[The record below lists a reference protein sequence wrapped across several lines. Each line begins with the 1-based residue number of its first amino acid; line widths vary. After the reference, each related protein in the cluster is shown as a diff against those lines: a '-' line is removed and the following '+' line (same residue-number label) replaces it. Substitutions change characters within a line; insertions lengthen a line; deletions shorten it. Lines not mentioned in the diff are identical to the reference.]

1 MPRQASVRQSLDVLR
16 ARGLFLLA
24 CAVFVAIGLA
34 AAWVA
39 PADPASGVSSLRLYL
54 AFLASPWVLLSFA
67 VAAVFIVFGVWY
79 LRFSKP
85 LTDPAAAF
93 DEKLRQDGRL
103 LALVLVA
110 FVLSL
115 SGVGY
120 LFINETRAL
129 FRDEQ
134 LRAQA
139 AIARLRAQQVDRWL
153 LQHTMD
159 AQALAQA
166 IKALPFNPLAVE
178 GDGRQILGVLLG
190 EVLAGT
196 PDRTGVSVL
205 APDGKVLIGLGE
217 DAAPDAE
224 TMKAVMALKTSAAR
238 FQIIDVHQVGGPKP
252 LLRMAFVVPVDPG
265 DGTGPP
271 KMVVVVLTVDPTREL
286 FQQVATWPTDSP
298 GSEVV
303 LVRRDGDDL
312 IYLTA
317 PSLLDNK
324 QSAPLSHRVPM
335 TRTGLPEAQAILHGD
350 AVREGLDY
358 RGIRVFSASHHVTGV
373 PWFVVAKTD
382 VSSLMAPI
390 WDKTLSLAL
399 AVLAIILVTVFMVLL
414 LWRGQRASYLSFR
427 ELQIEERVAAT
438 KHFDELILLAR
449 GQVETRGGP
458 DL

>member
-1 MPRQASVRQSLDVLR
+1 MPRQVSARQSLDALR

-24 CAVFVAIGLA
+24 CAMFVGIGLA

-39 PADPASGVSSLRLYL
+39 PSDPASGASSLRLYL
-54 AFLASPWVLLSFA
+54 SFLTSPWVLLGFA
-67 VAAVFIVFGVWY
+67 GTAVFVVFGVWY
-79 LRFSKP
+79 LRVSKQLP
-85 LTDPAAAF
+85 DPAAAF
-93 DEKLRQDGRL
+93 DAKMRQDGRL

-217 DAAPDAE
+217 DASPDAE
-224 TMKAVMALKTSAAR
+224 TMKAVTALKTSAAR

-271 KMVVVVLTVDPTREL
+271 KMVVIVLTVDPTREL
-286 FQQVATWPTDSP
+286 FQQVATWPTDSS

-335 TRTGLPEAQAILHGD
+335 TRTGQPEAQAILYGD

-358 RGIRVFSASHHVTGV
+358 RGVRVFSASHHVTGV

-382 VSSLMAPI
+382 VSALMAPI

-427 ELQIEERVAAT
+427 DLQIEERTAAT
-438 KHFDELILLAR
+438 KHFDELIRLAR

>member
-1 MPRQASVRQSLDVLR
+1 MPRQASVRQLLDVLR

-24 CAVFVAIGLA
+24 CLVFVAIGLA

-85 LTDPAAAF
+85 LIDPAAAF

-217 DAAPDAE
+217 DATPDAE

-265 DGTGPP
+265 DGPGPP

-382 VSSLMAPI
+382 VSALMAPI

-427 ELQIEERVAAT
+427 ELQIEERAAAT
-438 KHFDELILLAR
+438 KHFDELIRIAR
-449 GQVETRGGP
+449 GQAETRDGP

>member
-1 MPRQASVRQSLDVLR
+1 MPRQASVRQLLDVLR

-24 CAVFVAIGLA
+24 CLVFVAIGLA

-85 LTDPAAAF
+85 LIDPAAAF

-196 PDRTGVSVL
+196 PDRTGVSVR

-382 VSSLMAPI
+382 VSALMAPI

-427 ELQIEERVAAT
+427 ELQIEERAAAT
-438 KHFDELILLAR
+438 KHFDELIRIAR
-449 GQVETRGGP
+449 GQAETRDGP

>member
-1 MPRQASVRQSLDVLR
+1 MPRQVSARQSLDVLR

-24 CAVFVAIGLA
+24 CLVFVAIGLA

-39 PADPASGVSSLRLYL
+39 PSDPASGVSSLRLYL
-54 AFLASPWVLLSFA
+54 SFLTLPWVLLGFA
-67 VAAVFIVFGVWY
+67 GAAAFVVFGVWY
-79 LRFSKP
+79 LRFSKQLP
-85 LTDPAAAF
+85 DPAALF
-93 DEKLRQDGRL
+93 DAKMRQDGRL

-139 AIARLRAQQVDRWL
+139 AVARLRAQQVDRWL
-153 LQHTMD
+153 LQHAMD

-166 IKALPFNPLAVE
+166 IKALPLNPLTVE
-178 GDGRQILGVLLG
+178 GEGRQILDVLLG

-196 PDRTGVSVL
+196 PDRTGVSLL
-205 APDGKVLIGLGE
+205 APDGKLLIGLGE
-217 DAAPDAE
+217 DATPDAE
-224 TMKAVMALKTSAAR
+224 TLKAVMALKTSGLR
-238 FQIIDVHQVGGPKP
+238 FQLIDVHQVGGPKP
-252 LLRMAFVVPVDPG
+252 LLRMAYVVPVDPG
-265 DGTGPP
+265 DGSGPSR
-271 KMVVVVLTVDPTREL
+271 MVVVVLTVDPTREL
-286 FQQVATWPTDSP
+286 FRQVATWPTDSP

-317 PSLLDNK
+317 PSLLDNRHT
-324 QSAPLSHRVPM
+324 APLSYRLPM
-335 TRTGLPEAQAILHGD
+335 SQTGLPEAQAILHGD

-358 RGIRVFSASHHVTGV
+358 RGIHVFSASHHVTGV
-373 PWFVVAKTD
+373 PWFVVSKTD
-382 VSSLMAPI
+382 VGALMAPI

-427 ELQIEERVAAT
+427 ELQIEERAAAT
-438 KHFDELILLAR
+438 KHFDELIRLAR
-449 GQVETRGGP
+449 AG
-458 DL
+458 

>member
-1 MPRQASVRQSLDVLR
+1 MPRQASVRQLLDVLR

-24 CAVFVAIGLA
+24 CLVFVAIGLA

-85 LTDPAAAF
+85 LIDPAAAF

-205 APDGKVLIGLGE
+205 APDGKMLIGLGE

-382 VSSLMAPI
+382 VSALMAPI

-427 ELQIEERVAAT
+427 ELQIEERAAAT
-438 KHFDELILLAR
+438 KHFDELIRIAR
-449 GQVETRGGP
+449 GQAETRNGP

>member
-1 MPRQASVRQSLDVLR
+1 
-16 ARGLFLLA
+16 
-24 CAVFVAIGLA
+24 VFVAIGLA

-39 PADPASGVSSLRLYL
+39 PSDPASGVSRLRLYL
-54 AFLASPWVLLSFA
+54 SFLASPWVLLGFA
-67 VAAVFIVFGVWY
+67 VVAVFIVFGVWF

-85 LTDPAAAF
+85 LTDPATAF

-110 FVLSL
+110 FALSL

-129 FRDEQ
+129 FRDEE

-166 IKALPFNPLAVE
+166 IKALPLNPLTVE

-190 EVLAGT
+190 GVLAGT

-205 APDGKVLIGLGE
+205 ASDGKVLIGLGE
-217 DAAPDAE
+217 DATPDAE
-224 TMKAVMALKTSAAR
+224 TLKAVMALETSAMR
-238 FQIIDVHQVGGPKP
+238 FQIIDMHQVDGPKP
-252 LLRMAFVVPVDPG
+252 LLRMAFVVPLDPG

-271 KMVVVVLTVDPTREL
+271 KRVVVVLTVDPTREL
-286 FQQVATWPTDSP
+286 FRQVATWPTDSP

-312 IYLTA
+312 VYLTA

-324 QSAPLSHRVPM
+324 QTAPLSHRLPM

-358 RGIRVFSASHHVTGV
+358 RGVLVFSASHHVTGV

-382 VSSLMAPI
+382 VSALMAPI
-390 WDKTLSLAL
+390 WAKTLSLAL

-427 ELQIEERVAAT
+427 DLQIEERAALA
-438 KHFDELILLAR
+438 KHFEQLVRLAH
-449 GQVETRGGP
+449 GQT
-458 DL
+458 

>member
-110 FVLSL
+110 FILSL

-166 IKALPFNPLAVE
+166 IKALPFNPLAAE
-178 GDGRQILGVLLG
+178 GEGRQILGVLLG

-217 DAAPDAE
+217 DATPDAE
-224 TMKAVMALKTSAAR
+224 TMKAVTALKTSVAR

-324 QSAPLSHRVPM
+324 QTAPLSHRLPM

-358 RGIRVFSASHHVTGV
+358 RGIHVFSASHHVTGL

-399 AVLAIILVTVFMVLL
+399 AVLAIILVTMFMVLL

-427 ELQIEERVAAT
+427 ELQIEERAAAT
-438 KHFDELILLAR
+438 KHFDELIRLAR
-449 GQVETRGGP
+449 GRAESRGGP

>member
-1 MPRQASVRQSLDVLR
+1 MPRQASVRQLLDVLR
-16 ARGLFLLA
+16 ARGLVLLA
-24 CAVFVAIGLA
+24 CLVFVAIGLA

-85 LTDPAAAF
+85 LIDPAAAF

-217 DAAPDAE
+217 DATPDAE
-224 TMKAVMALKTSAAR
+224 TMKAVTALKTSVAR

-382 VSSLMAPI
+382 VSALMAPI

-427 ELQIEERVAAT
+427 ELQIEERAAAT
-438 KHFDELILLAR
+438 KHFDELIRIAR
-449 GQVETRGGP
+449 GQAETRNGP

>member
-1 MPRQASVRQSLDVLR
+1 MPRQASVRQLLDVLR

-24 CAVFVAIGLA
+24 CLVFVAIGLA

-54 AFLASPWVLLSFA
+54 AFLVSPWVLLSFA

-85 LTDPAAAF
+85 LIDPAAAF

-224 TMKAVMALKTSAAR
+224 TMKVVMALKTSAAR

-382 VSSLMAPI
+382 VSALMAPI

-427 ELQIEERVAAT
+427 ELQIEERAAAT
-438 KHFDELILLAR
+438 KHFDELIRIAC
-449 GQVETRGGP
+449 GQAETRNGP

>member
-1 MPRQASVRQSLDVLR
+1 VAHIPTVRQSFDVLR
-16 ARGLFLLA
+16 ARGLFVLA
-24 CAVFVAIGLA
+24 CGVFVAIGLA

-39 PADPASGVSSLRLYL
+39 PSAPASGVSSLRLYL
-54 AFLASPWVLLSFA
+54 AFLASPWMLLGFA
-67 VAAVFIVFGVWY
+67 VAALFIVFGVWF

-85 LTDPAAAF
+85 LTDPATAF

-129 FRDEQ
+129 FRDEE

-159 AQALAQA
+159 TQALAQA
-166 IKALPFNPLAVE
+166 IKTLPLNALAIE
-178 GDGRQILGVLLG
+178 GEGRQILGVLLG
-190 EVLAGT
+190 GVLAGT

-217 DAAPDAE
+217 DATPDAE
-224 TMKAVMALKTSAAR
+224 TLKAVLALKTSPVR

-286 FQQVATWPTDSP
+286 FRQVATWPTDSP
-298 GSEVV
+298 GLEVV

-324 QSAPLSHRVPM
+324 QTTPLSHRLPM
-335 TRTGLPEAQAILHGD
+335 TRTGLPEAQAILYGD

-358 RGIRVFSASHHVTGV
+358 RGVHVFSASHHVTGV

-382 VSSLMAPI
+382 VSALMAPI

-399 AVLAIILVTVFMVLL
+399 AILAIILVTVFMVLL
-414 LWRGQRASYLSFR
+414 LWRGQRASYMSFR
-427 ELQIEERVAAT
+427 DLQIEERTALA
-438 KHFDELILLAR
+438 KHFEELVRFAR
-449 GQVETRGGP
+449 TQGKTTEAP
-458 DL
+458 DP

>member
-1 MPRQASVRQSLDVLR
+1 M
-16 ARGLFLLA
+16 
-24 CAVFVAIGLA
+24 FVAIGLA
-34 AAWVA
+34 AAWVV
-39 PADPASGVSSLRLYL
+39 PADPASGLSNLRLYL
-54 AFLASPWVLLSFA
+54 AFLVSPWVLLSFA
-67 VAAVFIVFGVWY
+67 GAAVFVVFGIWY
-79 LRFSKP
+79 LRFSASP
-85 LTDPAAAF
+85 LDPATAF
-93 DEKLRQDGRL
+93 DAKLRQDGRL

-120 LFINETRAL
+120 LFINETRAI

-139 AIARLRAQQVDRWL
+139 AVARLRAQQVDRWI

-166 IKALPFNPLAVE
+166 IRALPLNPLAAE
-178 GDGRQILGVLLG
+178 GEGRQILGVLLG

-196 PDRTGVSVL
+196 TDRTGVSVL
-205 APDGKVLIGLGE
+205 APDGKVLVGLGE
-217 DAAPDAE
+217 DATPDAE
-224 TMKAVMALKTSAAR
+224 TLKAVTSLKTSVAR
-238 FQIIDVHQVGGPKP
+238 FQIIDVHEVGGPKP
-252 LLRMAFVVPVDPG
+252 LLRMAFVVPVEPG

-271 KMVVVVLTVDPTREL
+271 KMVVLVLTVDPTREL
-286 FQQVATWPTDSP
+286 FRQVSTWPTDSP

-324 QSAPLSHRVPM
+324 QTAPLSHRLPM

-358 RGIRVFSASHHVTGV
+358 RGVHVFSASHHVAGV

-382 VSSLMAPI
+382 VAALMAPI
-390 WDKTLSLAL
+390 WNKTLSLAL

-427 ELQIEERVAAT
+427 DLQIEERAAAS
-438 KHFDELILLAR
+438 KHFEELIHRAR
-449 GQVETRGGP
+449 GQPVTRGGR

>member
-1 MPRQASVRQSLDVLR
+1 MPRQASVRQLLDVLR

-24 CAVFVAIGLA
+24 CLVFVAIGLA

-85 LTDPAAAF
+85 LIDPAAAF

-252 LLRMAFVVPVDPG
+252 LLRMAFVVPGDPG

-382 VSSLMAPI
+382 VSALMAPI

-427 ELQIEERVAAT
+427 ELQIEERAAAT
-438 KHFDELILLAR
+438 KHFDELIRIAR
-449 GQVETRGGP
+449 GQAETRNGP

>member
-1 MPRQASVRQSLDVLR
+1 MPRQASVRQLLDVLR

-24 CAVFVAIGLA
+24 CLVFVAIGLA

-85 LTDPAAAF
+85 LIDPAAAF

-166 IKALPFNPLAVE
+166 IKALPFNPLAAE
-178 GDGRQILGVLLG
+178 GEGRQILGVLLG

-217 DAAPDAE
+217 DATPDAE
-224 TMKAVMALKTSAAR
+224 TMKAVTALKTSVAR

-358 RGIRVFSASHHVTGV
+358 RGIHVFSASHHVTGL

-427 ELQIEERVAAT
+427 ELQIEERAAAT
-438 KHFDELILLAR
+438 KHFDELIRIAR
-449 GQVETRGGP
+449 GQAETRNGP

>member
-1 MPRQASVRQSLDVLR
+1 MPRQASVRQLLDVLR

-24 CAVFVAIGLA
+24 CLVFVAIGLA

-85 LTDPAAAF
+85 LIDPAAAF

-373 PWFVVAKTD
+373 PWFVVAKTN
-382 VSSLMAPI
+382 VSALMAPI

-427 ELQIEERVAAT
+427 ELQIEERAAAT
-438 KHFDELILLAR
+438 KHFDELIRIAR
-449 GQVETRGGP
+449 GQAETRNGP

>member
-1 MPRQASVRQSLDVLR
+1 MPRQASVRQLLDVLR

-85 LTDPAAAF
+85 LIDPAAAF

-324 QSAPLSHRVPM
+324 QTAPLSHRLPM

-358 RGIRVFSASHHVTGV
+358 RGIHVFSASHHVTGL

-427 ELQIEERVAAT
+427 ELQIEERAAAT
-438 KHFDELILLAR
+438 KHFDELIRIAR
-449 GQVETRGGP
+449 GQAETRNGP

>member
-1 MPRQASVRQSLDVLR
+1 MPRQASVRQLLDVLR

-24 CAVFVAIGLA
+24 CLVFVAIGLA

-85 LTDPAAAF
+85 LIDPAAAF

-166 IKALPFNPLAVE
+166 IKALPFNPLAAE
-178 GDGRQILGVLLG
+178 GEGRQILGVLLG

-217 DAAPDAE
+217 DATPDAE

-382 VSSLMAPI
+382 VSALMAPI

-399 AVLAIILVTVFMVLL
+399 AVLAIILVTMFMVLL

-427 ELQIEERVAAT
+427 ELQIEERAAAT
-438 KHFDELILLAR
+438 KHFDELIRLAR
-449 GQVETRGGP
+449 GRAESRGGP

>member
-1 MPRQASVRQSLDVLR
+1 MPRQASVRQLLDVLR

-24 CAVFVAIGLA
+24 CLVFVAIGLA

-85 LTDPAAAF
+85 LIDPAAAF

-358 RGIRVFSASHHVTGV
+358 RGIHVFSASHHVTGV

-382 VSSLMAPI
+382 VSALMAPI

-427 ELQIEERVAAT
+427 ELQIEERAAAT
-438 KHFDELILLAR
+438 KHFDELIRIAR
-449 GQVETRGGP
+449 GQAETRNGP

>member
-85 LTDPAAAF
+85 LIDPAAAF

-166 IKALPFNPLAVE
+166 IKALPFNPLAAE
-178 GDGRQILGVLLG
+178 GEGRQILGVLLG

-217 DAAPDAE
+217 DATPDAE
-224 TMKAVMALKTSAAR
+224 TMKAVTALKTSVAR

-324 QSAPLSHRVPM
+324 QTAPLSHRLPM

-358 RGIRVFSASHHVTGV
+358 RGIHVFSASHHVTGL

-399 AVLAIILVTVFMVLL
+399 AVLAIILVTMFMVLL

-427 ELQIEERVAAT
+427 ELQIEERAAAT
-438 KHFDELILLAR
+438 KHFDELIRLAR
-449 GQVETRGGP
+449 GRAESRGGP

>member
-1 MPRQASVRQSLDVLR
+1 MPRQASVRQLLDVLR

-24 CAVFVAIGLA
+24 CLVFVAIGLA

-85 LTDPAAAF
+85 LIDPAAAF

-382 VSSLMAPI
+382 VSALMAPI

-427 ELQIEERVAAT
+427 ELQIEERAAAT
-438 KHFDELILLAR
+438 KHFDELIRIAR
-449 GQVETRGGP
+449 GQAETRNGP

>member
-1 MPRQASVRQSLDVLR
+1 MPRQASVRQLLDVLR

-24 CAVFVAIGLA
+24 CLVFVAIGLA

-85 LTDPAAAF
+85 LIDPAAAF

-205 APDGKVLIGLGE
+205 APDGKMLIGLGE

-382 VSSLMAPI
+382 VSALMAPI

-427 ELQIEERVAAT
+427 ELQIEERAAAT
-438 KHFDELILLAR
+438 KHFDELIRIAR
-449 GQVETRGGP
+449 GQAETRDGP